1 MEETFEIIEENIDDV
16 IVIEE
21 NLEII
26 SIDGMIAT
34 DEEVWERLELAFGE
48 DIIASQE
55 QVQEEIERS
64 FV

>member
-1 MEETFEIIEENIDDV
+1 MEETFEIIEESIDDV

-21 NLEII
+21 NFTT
-26 SIDGMIAT
+26 SIDSMIAT
-34 DEEVWERLELAFGE
+34 KEEVWERLELAFGE